1 MKKKKKS
8 TNKDNNNK
16 TKEKTPLLSRSISEF
31 KAHSVG
37 GVSETYGKKY
47 VTETDF
53 VSLNRS

>member
-16 TKEKTPLLSRSISEF
+16 TKEKTPLLSQSISEF

-37 GVSETYGKKY
+37 GVRWS
-47 VTETDF
+47 F
-53 VSLNRS
+53 